1 MEHLS
6 AFLGH
11 FPFVLMV
18 GKDIKLNFPRLV
30 EAALIVIVT
39 AVANTYVT
47 QQILAVQM
55 TEIRVQMLEM
65 KQSIEQMRRDLYVP
79 RGK

>member
-1 MEHLS
+1 
-6 AFLGH
+6 
-11 FPFVLMV
+11 MV